1 MSSLCSTTLTGREGR
16 DDDANFLLAM
26 VSNKKDKTRP
36 KKDRSQPDDDDF
48 DDSDSG
54 KEEEEEPVESDYAKR
69 KREKGKAAFFGMC
82 RSLLALVPLALVL
95 SQQPFMMK
103 PRTPGVNRAKI
114 VPLQLAVAGAIHW
127 AETSPSL
134 MRQPQAR
141 VYLNATARALMAPF
155 EYSKAQSSKRAMPAE
170 KTIAGAYKKTEK
182 ALARVVD
189 GDAALREVLRAPGF
203 AHGVPNVPLLG
214 AYALVLGALL
224 APLIGGLEY
233 VVVLG
238 CGALMHG
245 SRAFGMEP
253 QPELYTA
260 GVLAIVGCLCM
271 DQAKKKPED
280 EAQKKGRKTKKR

>member
-1 MSSLCSTTLTGREGR
+1 
-16 DDDANFLLAM
+16 M

-36 KKDRSQPDDDDF
+36 KKDRSKPDDDDDF

-54 KEEEEEPVESDYAKR
+54 KEGEEPVESDYAKR

-280 EAQKKGRKTKKR
+280 ESQKKGRKTKKR